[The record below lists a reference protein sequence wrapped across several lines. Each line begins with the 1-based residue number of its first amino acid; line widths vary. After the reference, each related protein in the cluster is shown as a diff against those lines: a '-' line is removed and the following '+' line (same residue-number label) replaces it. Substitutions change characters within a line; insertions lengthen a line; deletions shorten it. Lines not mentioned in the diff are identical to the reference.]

1 LNDLDLRIA
10 RDDAETIQQAIGT
23 GMHRT
28 KIERLSV
35 GDEARLRQIRLRAL
49 REAPEAFETTFADAN
64 ARPFESWRQQLEQL
78 ATFIAVVD
86 ELDVGMARGAPHD
99 ERNDTADLIS
109 MWVAPE
115 ARRGGVGSSLIEA
128 VAAWARAEGFQRLLL
143 DVADGNASAMA
154 LYTQA
159 GFVATGVV
167 GTLPPPR
174 AHIREIQM
182 ALTL

>member
-1 LNDLDLRIA
+1 MILLCALCD
-10 RDDAETIQQAIGT
+10 
-23 GMHRT
+23 
-28 KIERLSV
+28 SV
-35 GDEARLRQIRLRAL
+35 
-49 REAPEAFETTFADAN
+49 
-64 ARPFESWRQQLEQL
+64 
-78 ATFIAVVD
+78 
-86 ELDVGMARGAPHD
+86 VGPLPLT
-99 ERNDTADLIS
+99 DTL
-109 MWVAPE
+109 
-115 ARRGGVGSSLIEA
+115 GGVGSSLIEA

>member
-1 LNDLDLRIA
+1 MIHVRALGP
-10 RDDAETIQQAIGT
+10 DDA
-23 GMHRT
+23 
-28 KIERLSV
+28 LV
-35 GDEARLRQIRLRAL
+35 LREIRLRAL
-49 REAPEAFETTFADAN
+49 ADTPESFGSLLAVEAAQSEEDWRAWLGKCVWFAGFDGDAAVAIVCGLPAEPEWSLF
-64 ARPFESWRQQLEQL
+64 
-78 ATFIAVVD
+78 
-86 ELDVGMARGAPHD
+86 
-99 ERNDTADLIS
+99 S